1 MKIAIIGATGLIG
14 NKLLNNLM
22 TNDSKLE
29 ITTITRRK
37 THYGHNQIIYPD
49 LSPQTLKNLK
59 LEADHFICCLG
70 TTIKQAGTKENFR
83 KVDFDLVVEFSKLA
97 KRSGAKS
104 IHVVSSKGANPNSLI
119 FYNRVKGEMETELK
133 NTSIPSI
140 YIYRPSLLIG
150 EREEKRIGEKLSIH
164 FYHSIKNIL
173 PISIKKQIGSEVDSI
188 VKKMA
193 ENILGH
199 QAGIHIIESSEF

>member
-1 MKIAIIGATGLIG
+1 MKIVIIGATGLIG
-14 NKLLNNLM
+14 NKLLNTLV
-22 TNDSKLE
+22 TNDSELE

-37 THYGHNQIIYPD
+37 IHYGHNQIIYPD
-49 LSPQTLKNLK
+49 LSAQTLKNLK

-70 TTIKQAGTKENFR
+70 TTIKQARTKENFR
-83 KVDFDLVVEFSKLA
+83 KVDYDLVVEFSKLA
-97 KRSGAKS
+97 KRGGAKS

-119 FYNRVKGEMETELK
+119 FYNRVKGEMEAELK
-133 NTSIPSI
+133 NISIPSI

-150 EREEKRIGEKLSIH
+150 EREEKRIGEKLGIH

-173 PISIKKQIGSEVDSI
+173 PTSIKKQIGSEVDSI
-188 VKKMA
+188 IKKMA

-199 QAGIHIIESSEF
+199 QVGIHIIESSAF